1 MCLKKMPSKQT
12 AFVDWSFD
20 LTDVA
25 MNQWESSVKADLV
38 MILISNMRVMEREI
52 NSVLARDHGRRTQAQ
67 CMLSNHSG
75 GGYIVKNLRLFE
87 SQLNEEL
94 QKVMKDV
101 SIKTLSTDLREP
113 VDVAS
118 ITQIS
123 VTTVVVLF
131 VVAYIY
137 FIRLR
142 IRSSSRKT
150 LKHGEGEAL
159 LTGSV

>member
-1 MCLKKMPSKQT
+1 M
-12 AFVDWSFD
+12 
-20 LTDVA
+20 
-25 MNQWESSVKADLV
+25 
-38 MILISNMRVMEREI
+38 
-52 NSVLARDHGRRTQAQ
+52 
-67 CMLSNHSG
+67 
-75 GGYIVKNLRLFE
+75 
-87 SQLNEEL
+87 NEEL

-113 VDVAS
+113 TDVAS
-118 ITQIS
+118 IIQIS